1 MTKSTATKSVAKMQL
16 LLLQKCCSFLRSIMQ
31 PFFDPKMQ
39 PFFEPKMQPFFD
51 PKMQPFFDPKMQP
64 FFDPKNARVF
74 LVAKIQFVALK
85 IKWN

>member
-51 PKMQPFFDPKMQP
+51 PKMQPFFDPK
-64 FFDPKNARVF
+64 NARVF

-85 IKWN
+85 IK

>member
-1 MTKSTATKSVAKMQL
+1 
-16 LLLQKCCSFLRSIMQ
+16 
-31 PFFDPKMQ
+31 
-39 PFFEPKMQPFFD
+39 MQPFFD

>member
-16 LLLQKCCSFLRSIMQ
+16 LLLQKCCSFSRSIMQ

-51 PKMQPFFDPKMQP
+51 PKMQPFFDPK
-64 FFDPKNARVF
+64 NARGF

-85 IKWN
+85 IKWI